1 MALYAWGCN
10 KFGELGLEEQNSV
23 WTPQN
28 VSLADNGQLPVSIAA
43 GEGHS
48 LFATDSGDVYC
59 FGRGREGQLG
69 LGNERRNVDK
79 PTLLRDLQH
88 ESVIKVA
95 TGAISRYDYHKSPN
109 ST

>member
-10 KFGELGLEEQNSV
+10 KCGELGMDREASV
-23 WTPQN
+23 WLPEK
-28 VSLADNGQLPVSIAA
+28 VVLADNGQQPVSVAA

-69 LGNERRNVDK
+69 CGNERKNIAE
-79 PTLLRDLQH
+79 PTLLKDLQH

-95 TGAISRYDYHKSPN
+95 AGAISRYI
-109 ST
+109 